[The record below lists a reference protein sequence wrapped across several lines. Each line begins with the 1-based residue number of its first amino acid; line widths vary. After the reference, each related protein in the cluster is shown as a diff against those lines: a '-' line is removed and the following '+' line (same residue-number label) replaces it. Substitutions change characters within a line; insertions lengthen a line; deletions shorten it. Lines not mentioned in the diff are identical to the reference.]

1 MNMYYM
7 DMNMYSPTRASGQ
20 EYPAP
25 AAECRVRLAVFLKC
39 INIYVFV
46 CVRVFLH
53 MNMCVCI

>member
-1 MNMYYM
+1 MYYM